1 MPPSKSGA
9 WSKDEPGEQDLFP
22 LNWADVARVSAENQ
36 SNNEQQS
43 IKVHVSPDL
52 DYCYRD
58 VANIFVGA
66 GDVVFEFG
74 NLHRSMP
81 GHVTIG
87 NRIVLS
93 MANAIDLQQKLGQV
107 LQEAQK

>member
-1 MPPSKSGA
+1 MN
-9 WSKDEPGEQDLFP
+9 E
-22 LNWADVARVSAENQ
+22 EN
-36 SNNEQQS
+36 NNENEQQFQ
-43 IKVHVSPDL
+43 VHVSPEL

-74 NLHRSMP
+74 NVHRSMP
-81 GHVTIG
+81 GNITIG

-107 LQEAQK
+107 LQEAQKQIQEQFKQQQQNK

>member
-1 MPPSKSGA
+1 MMS
-9 WSKDEPGEQDLFP
+9 E
-22 LNWADVARVSAENQ
+22 EN
-36 SNNEQQS
+36 NKETEQQFQ
-43 IKVHVSPDL
+43 VHVSPEL

-74 NLHRSMP
+74 NVHRSMP
-81 GHVTIG
+81 GNITIG

-107 LQEAQK
+107 LQEAQKQIQEQFKQQQENK

>member
-1 MPPSKSGA
+1 MSNPQDKST
-9 WSKDEPGEQDLFP
+9 
-22 LNWADVARVSAENQ
+22 
-36 SNNEQQS
+36 QQ
-43 IKVHVSPDL
+43 KLQVHVSPDL
-52 DYCYRD
+52 DYSYRD

-81 GHVTIG
+81 GNVTIG

-107 LQEAQK
+107 LQEAQKQMQAQFEQQNSQG

>member
-1 MPPSKSGA
+1 MSEDTTQASQGNF
-9 WSKDEPGEQDLFP
+9 Q
-22 LNWADVARVSAENQ
+22 
-36 SNNEQQS
+36 
-43 IKVHVSPDL
+43 VHVSPDL
-52 DYCYRD
+52 DYSYRD

-81 GHVTIG
+81 GNVTIG

-93 MANAIDLQQKLGQV
+93 ITNAIELQQKLGEV
-107 LQEAQK
+107 LQEAQRKMQEQFQKQQQENKS

>member
-1 MPPSKSGA
+1 MSK
-9 WSKDEPGEQDLFP
+9 
-22 LNWADVARVSAENQ
+22 EN
-36 SNNEQQS
+36 NNESEQQFQ
-43 IKVHVSPDL
+43 VHVSPEL

-74 NLHRSMP
+74 NIHRSMP
-81 GHVTIG
+81 GNITIG

-107 LQEAQK
+107 LQEAQKQLQEQFKQQQQNK